1 MTTVFDFT
9 ATTLGGTEKSL
20 VDFRGAVLLIVN
32 TASQCGFTPQY
43 EGLQRLYEDLHG
55 RDFAILGFPCNQF
68 GKQEPGSAR
77 EIEEFCRCNYGLGFP
92 LFGKIDVNGES
103 AHPLYKHL
111 KHERPGLFGTERIK
125 WNFTKFLVNREGRA
139 VARYAPHHAPQSLRR
154 PIERLL

>member
-68 GKQEPGSAR
+68 GKQEPGSV
-77 EIEEFCRCNYGLGFP
+77 
-92 LFGKIDVNGES
+92 GKIDVNGES

-139 VARYAPHHAPQSLRR
+139 VARY
-154 PIERLL
+154 